1 MFSMNKIIALVYSLF
16 IAITLQAQEAMIDK
30 DLKIFVDAVVSLRQS
45 DKVNSVKTVLS
56 NNKQWTLMDE
66 LKDQN
71 NAECILTKKM
81 KRFNLVPIINGVL
94 TERYGNNIPGCDFLN
109 GEDPRF
115 NYSIIEKGI
124 KAKKKVR
131 YTFQGRVGKQNFVF
145 VPYDSSSTKLVIKF
159 SKGSSPLKTIE
170 KKGKD
175 SIVYFHIGTKLKST
189 DKITLEID
197 NKSNVNVAVA
207 ILNHNTRK

>member
-1 MFSMNKIIALVYSLF
+1 MNKIITLASSLF
-16 IAITLQAQEAMIDK
+16 MAITLQAQEAMIDK
-30 DLKIFVDAVVSLRQS
+30 ELKNFVDAVVSLRQS
-45 DKVNSVKTVLS
+45 DKANSVKTVLS

-94 TERYGNNIPGCDFLN
+94 TERYGNNIPGGDFLN

-115 NYSIIEKGI
+115 NYSFIEKGI
-124 KAKKKVR
+124 MAKKNVK
-131 YTFQGRVGKQNFVF
+131 YTFQGRVGKQDFVF
-145 VPYDSSSTKLVIKF
+145 VPCDPSSTNLNIKI
-159 SKGSSPLKTIE
+159 SKGNSPLKTVQ
-170 KKGKD
+170 KKAKD
-175 SIVYFHIGTKLKST
+175 GTIYLHIDTKLKST
-189 DKITLEID
+189 DKITLEIE
-197 NKSNVNVAVA
+197 NKLNVNVAVA

>member
-1 MFSMNKIIALVYSLF
+1 MNKIVSFVFSLF
-16 IAITLQAQEAMIDK
+16 MVITLQAQETMIDK
-30 DLKIFVDAVVSLRQS
+30 ELKNFVDAVVSLRQS
-45 DKVNSVKTVLS
+45 DRVNSVKTVLR

-94 TERYGNNIPGCDFLN
+94 TERYGNNIPGDDFLN

-115 NYSIIEKGI
+115 NYSLIEKGI
-124 KAKKKVR
+124 RAKKKVK
-131 YTFQGRVGKQNFVF
+131 YTFHGRVGKQDFVV
-145 VPYDSSSTKLVIKF
+145 VPCDPSSTNLVIKF
-159 SKGSSPLKTIE
+159 SKGSTPLKTVQ
-170 KKGKD
+170 KKDKD
-175 SIVYFHIGTKLKST
+175 GTFYLHIDTKLKST